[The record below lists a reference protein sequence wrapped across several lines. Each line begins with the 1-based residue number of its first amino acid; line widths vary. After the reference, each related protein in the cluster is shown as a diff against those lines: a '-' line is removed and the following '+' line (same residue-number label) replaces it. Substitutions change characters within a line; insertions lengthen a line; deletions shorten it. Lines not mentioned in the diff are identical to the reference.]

1 MTEKRNDPSKPP
13 MVFDVWAERGTSYG
27 IARTKNATVI
37 LDTDMAGRH
46 DAFNPAELL
55 LAALS
60 ACMLKGVE
68 RIIPILNF
76 SLRHVAIR
84 LHGERRDVPPAL
96 ARICYTIGVDSVE
109 NDRRLDLLHE
119 NLRKYG
125 TVFNTIAP
133 GTQLSGSIHRMK
145 RVLVLCTG
153 NSCRSQMAEAILNHD
168 LAPFV
173 RAFSAGVAPQSEVAP
188 NALEALR
195 RAELPTE
202 GLAPKDVAQFLD
214 EPFDLVVTV
223 CDHAREACPVFP
235 RPIPTLHMA
244 FPDPHGQPLAAFE
257 AVRDAIRAHLV
268 PAVAQ
273 ALAVPFAQENA

>member
-1 MTEKRNDPSKPP
+1 
-13 MVFDVWAERGTSYG
+13 
-27 IARTKNATVI
+27 
-37 LDTDMAGRH
+37 
-46 DAFNPAELL
+46 
-55 LAALS
+55 
-60 ACMLKGVE
+60 
-68 RIIPILNF
+68 
-76 SLRHVAIR
+76 
-84 LHGERRDVPPAL
+84 
-96 ARICYTIGVDSVE
+96 
-109 NDRRLDLLHE
+109 
-119 NLRKYG
+119 
-125 TVFNTIAP
+125 
-133 GTQLSGSIHRMK
+133 MK

-195 RAELPTE
+195 RAELPTD

-244 FPDPHGQPLAAFE
+244 FPDPHGQRSPRSKRYGTRSAPIWSLRLPKHWPFLSPRRT
-257 AVRDAIRAHLV
+257 RDER
-268 PAVAQ
+268 PM
-273 ALAVPFAQENA
+273 